1 MKIAFLLLLSVA
13 ARAEHIAGGGG
24 GIVSIAVGEIIYSAA
39 PIPGG
44 INAQIVVRRLA
55 PDGGVFWETR
65 FGRGRG
71 EEPTAIATTAD
82 GGVIV
87 AGSFRNGCFAARFD
101 AQGRSVW
108 EVTPPATGSC
118 RPAGV
123 VSDNEGAA
131 YLLATVDGRNG
142 FDALLWKFTA
152 RGDASWSYRRDASEA
167 LYAQNLYLDPRGD
180 RLRAFVLRKRGTDFV
195 EEYFLLDLAGRLL

>member
-1 MKIAFLLLLSVA
+1 MKTVFHLLLAVA
-13 ARAEHIAGGGG
+13 ASAEHIAGGGAG
-24 GIVSIAVGEIIYSAA
+24 PVSIAAGGLIYSAA

-44 INAQIVVRRLA
+44 INGQIVVRRLS

-71 EEPTAIATTAD
+71 EEAAAIATTPD
-82 GGVIV
+82 GGVVV
-87 AGSFRNGCFAARFD
+87 AGSFKGGCFAARFD

-108 EVTPPATGSC
+108 EVTPPVSGQC

-123 VSDNEGAA
+123 VVDNEGDS
-131 YLLATVDGRNG
+131 YLLATVDGRAG
-142 FDALLWKFTA
+142 FDAMIWKFTA
-152 RGDASWSYRRDASEA
+152 RGDSSWSYRRDSSES

-180 RLRAFVLRKRGTDFV
+180 RLRAFVLRKRGAEFV
-195 EEYFLLDLAGRLL
+195 EEFFRLDLAGRLL